1 MKDNKCIWNIS
12 SIPHAHKK
20 KNCKEQEKL
29 DYKMYISEKKQYLYY
44 IIRIKHDA

>member
-1 MKDNKCIWNIS
+1 MKYIQYS
-12 SIPHAHKK
+12 THK

-44 IIRIKHDA
+44 IIQIKHDA